1 MNARPWA
8 PFIRMTALLSFQLTR
23 ADRLWSWTSLTMT
36 RRSRHYCPTK
46 RPTRDFQKTQ
56 SLPAFERRMNKLLLD
71 LQKSGALTS
80 PLYNHLRSSAGKIPL
95 LYGLPKI
102 HKPEVPLRPIVS
114 FVGSPS
120 YQLSKHLAHI
130 LSPLVGNT
138 PSHVKNS
145 TQFPEFISQQSV
157 APGEILLSFDVVSL
171 FTNVPVELAC
181 RVAEERVSTD
191 ETLMSGC
198 GLSHKCVEDDYE
210 DSCMK
215 FEGWKPNTT
224 RDMLSLM
231 HVLAK
236 SDLHRQR
243 NYLVMG

>member
-1 MNARPWA
+1 MILNKPDYDQK
-8 PFIRMTALLSFQLTR
+8 IKALLS
-23 ADRLWSWTSLTMT
+23 D
-36 RRSRHYCPTK
+36 
-46 RPTRDFQKTQ
+46 QKTYKR
-56 SLPAFERRMNKLLLD
+56 LPKDPTPAFERRMNKLLLD

-145 TQFPEFISQQSV
+145 TQFAEFISQQSV
-157 APGEILLSFDVVSL
+157 APGEIYTSLPKLRSQNLCNKSLDQDKSSVLLTRL
-171 FTNVPVELAC
+171 LHNE
-181 RVAEERVSTD
+181 
-191 ETLMSGC
+191 
-198 GLSHKCVEDDYE
+198 
-210 DSCMK
+210 
-215 FEGWKPNTT
+215 NT
-224 RDMLSLM
+224 
-231 HVLAK
+231 
-236 SDLHRQR
+236 
-243 NYLVMG
+243 